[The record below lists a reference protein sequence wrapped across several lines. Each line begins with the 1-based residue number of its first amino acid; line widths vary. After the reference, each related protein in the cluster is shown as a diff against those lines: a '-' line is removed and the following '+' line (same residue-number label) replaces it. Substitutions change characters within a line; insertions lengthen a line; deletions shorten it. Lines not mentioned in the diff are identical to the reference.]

1 MSVGIALEEPGRQ
14 ALRWQIAVMVATV
27 AAVIALSLANGE
39 SPVLSGQLPDSDD
52 YMRLVQVFGWL
63 DSGDWWGRVLH
74 RLNPPEGTL
83 INWARPA
90 DLPYAVIVSALSPFL
105 SRTSAAIAAAAIVPP
120 LLQLPLFLW
129 AMSWASRP
137 LLGWRLALL
146 CGPLALLS
154 DYVFFQFI
162 PGRADHHSWHVMVS
176 TLLLGSVIR
185 FALKPDD
192 RAARL
197 VAAFATAF
205 GLWLGG
211 EALPWVAAFNLG
223 LAVIWLFNGRAIL
236 ASALQV
242 SLASLAAC
250 LVILPLAQP
259 PGLRFSVACDDFSL
273 VYASLPA
280 FMLVFWGAARLAAP
294 YSATPWHR
302 LGLAIVGACL
312 LAIGFFAAFPACR
325 GGPYGEIDPRLADV
339 WLQHTGEMLSVKALF
354 GGVGRGAVA
363 IIGPLLAALAVV
375 IGSLRQRGQQRL
387 VWLAMSCFLLPALVI
402 ACLHVQVLP
411 HAAALSTIPLV
422 WAIEQASRHRRG
434 ARWPISL
441 PTFIAVIYCAIAVLP
456 PRLMDIASGSTSEA
470 GTAPGCD
477 LKQAAAFLSGP
488 AGLGAKVRLIAAPI
502 DEGAELLFRTP
513 HELLA
518 GPFER
523 DASGNLDLFDLLTA
537 RSDEA
542 AHAIVL
548 RRHIDIVM
556 FCRPEAVMWLPED
569 PASFIRRLE
578 KGDRPLW
585 LTPLEA
591 PAASGYRIFSVGG

>member
-1 MSVGIALEEPGRQ
+1 MSASVALEEPGRH

-52 YMRLVQVFGWL
+52 YMRLVQVFHWL
-63 DSGDWWGRVLH
+63 DSGDWWGRVLP

-90 DLPYAVIVSALSPFL
+90 DLPYAAIVSALSPFL
-105 SRTSAAIAAAAIVPP
+105 GRTNAAIAAAAIVPP

-176 TLLLGSVIR
+176 TLLLGSAIR

-197 VAAFATAF
+197 VAAFAIAF

-223 LAVIWLFNGRAIL
+223 LAVIWLFSGRPIL

-242 SLASLAAC
+242 SLASLVAC

-273 VYASLPA
+273 VYGGLPA
-280 FMLVFWGAARLAAP
+280 FMLVFWGAAWLAAP

-302 LGLAIVGACL
+302 LGLAIIGACL
-312 LAIGFFAAFPACR
+312 LGIGFFSAFPACR

-354 GGVGRGAVA
+354 GGVGRGAIA
-363 IIGPLLAALAVV
+363 IIGPLLATLAAV
-375 IGSLRQRGQQRL
+375 IGSLRQQGQQRL
-387 VWLAMSCFLLPALVI
+387 VWLAMSCFLLPALAI

-422 WAIEQASRHRRG
+422 WTIEQVSRQRRS

-441 PTFIAVIYCAIAVLP
+441 STLIAVIYCVIAVLP
-456 PRLMDIASGSTSEA
+456 PRLVDIAGGSASEV

-477 LKQAAAFLSGP
+477 LKQAASFLSDP
-488 AGLGAKVRLIAAPI
+488 AGLGAKTRLIAAPI

-513 HELLA
+513 HDLLA
-518 GPFER
+518 GPFEH
-523 DASGNLDLFDLLTA
+523 DASGNLDLFDLFTA
-537 RSDEA
+537 HSDEA
-542 AHAIVL
+542 AHTIAL

-569 PASFIRRLE
+569 PANFVTRLE